1 MMTGKDPVRILQVA
15 GKGMHRGGTETWLMH
30 ILRHIDREQFRMDI
44 MVETAQRQAYD
55 EEIRALGS
63 RIIRSSHHR
72 RPLTYAWTF
81 RRILRDQ
88 GPYDI
93 VHSHLHRYNGY
104 VLYLAR
110 QAGVPVRIAH
120 SHTDFSY
127 DEEQRGALWRLYAQA
142 MRRLITKNATVGLAA
157 SHEAAGS
164 LFGSTWESDP
174 RWQILYCG
182 IDLKPFEFSVEP
194 VTVRA
199 ELGIP
204 ADAFVIG
211 HVGRFN
217 EQKNHAFLV
226 NIAAEVARRE
236 PKMRLLL
243 VGDGPLRPAIEHR
256 IARAGIADKTIF
268 TGVRSDVPRLML
280 GAMDVF
286 VLPSLFE
293 GLPIVGIETQA
304 AGLPLICSDVVS
316 PEMDVIQPLIQRVS
330 LSRSVS
336 DWAEAIL
343 AAPPM
348 ALSITQRGA
357 LRSMR
362 HSRLNIDASV
372 GEIKHIYAG

>member
-1 MMTGKDPVRILQVA
+1 
-15 GKGMHRGGTETWLMH
+15 MH
-30 ILRHIDREQFRMDI
+30 ILRHIDREEFRMDF

-63 RIIRSSHHR
+63 RIIRSPHHR

-93 VHSHLHRYNGY
+93 VHSHLHHYNGY

-127 DEEQRGALWRLYAQA
+127 DDEQRGALWPLYVQA
-142 MRRLITKNATVGLAA
+142 MRRLITKNATFGLAA

-256 IARAGIADKTIF
+256 IARAGIAEKTIF
-268 TGVRSDVPRLML
+268 AGVRSDVPRLML

-293 GLPIVGIETQA
+293 GLPLVGIETQA
-304 AGLPLICSDVVS
+304 AGLPLICSDMVS

-330 LSRSVS
+330 LTQQVS

-348 ALSITQRGA
+348 ALSITQRAA
-357 LRSMR
+357 LRTMR
-362 HSRLNIDASV
+362 HSHLNIDSSV
-372 GEIKHIYAG
+372 EKVRHIYAG

>member
-1 MMTGKDPVRILQVA
+1 
-15 GKGMHRGGTETWLMH
+15 MH

-63 RIIRSSHHR
+63 RIIRSPPHQ
-72 RPLTYAWTF
+72 RPLTYTWTF

-93 VHSHLHRYNGY
+93 VHSHLHVFNGY

-120 SHTDFSY
+120 SHSDFSF
-127 DEEQRGALWRLYAQA
+127 DEDQRGALWRLYAQA

-157 SHEAAGS
+157 SREAAGS
-164 LFGSTWESDP
+164 LFGSTWQSDP

-217 EQKNHAFLV
+217 DVKNHAFLV

-243 VGDGPLRPAIEHR
+243 VGDGPLRPAIKDR
-256 IARAGIADKTIF
+256 VARSGIADKTIF
-268 TGVRSDVPRLML
+268 AGVRPDVPRLML

-293 GLPIVGIETQA
+293 GLPLVGIETQA
-304 AGLPLICSDVVS
+304 AGLPLICSDVVT
-316 PEMDVIQPLIQRVS
+316 PEMDVIQPLIRRVS
-330 LSRSVS
+330 VSRSVS

-348 ALSITQRGA
+348 ALSITQRDA

-362 HSRLNIDASV
+362 HSRFNIDASV